1 MLIFK
6 VFMNSPLI
14 VGARANKVG
23 GSFKASGTVV
33 GNFKTLAGEQR
44 YVFEF
49 DVPKAMLHIYRPSQ
63 LEAVVERRGL
73 E

>member
-1 MLIFK
+1 
-6 VFMNSPLI
+6 MNSIP
-14 VGARANKVG
+14 VGARANKIG
-23 GSFKASGTVV
+23 GSFQASGTVV

-49 DVPKAMLHIYRPSQ
+49 DVPAGMLHIYGPSQ
-63 LEAVVERRGL
+63 LEAVVVERRGL